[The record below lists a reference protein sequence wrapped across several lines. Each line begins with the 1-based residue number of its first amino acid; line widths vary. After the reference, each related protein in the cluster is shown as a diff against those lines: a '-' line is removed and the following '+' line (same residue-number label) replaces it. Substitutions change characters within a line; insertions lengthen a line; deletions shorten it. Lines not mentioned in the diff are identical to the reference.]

1 MQISQSKKKRG
12 QILESNLTQLTEITM
27 MILVLDTVQ
36 TMNWN
41 MALTMAM
48 AITITMRIVTQQR
61 KV

>member
-1 MQISQSKKKRG
+1 MQNQSKKERG
-12 QILESNLTQLTEITM
+12 QILESNQTQLTEITM